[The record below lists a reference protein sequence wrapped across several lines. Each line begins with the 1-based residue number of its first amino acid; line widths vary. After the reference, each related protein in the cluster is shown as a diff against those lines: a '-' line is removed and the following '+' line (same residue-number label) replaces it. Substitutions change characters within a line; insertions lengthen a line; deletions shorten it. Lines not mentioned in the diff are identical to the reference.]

1 MKITRKQLI
10 RLLIREAKIY
20 NWPAIKD
27 LEVMKSIARSKR
39 LDKTE
44 ELNFLS
50 RMIRYYQANGR
61 DIELVKL
68 RFPHREI
75 KRYIKQNDRLFIQD
89 EKVQDEEESSSE
101 D

>member
-1 MKITRKQLI
+1 MNSKII
-10 RLLIREAKIY
+10 RLLIREAIIY
-20 NWPAIKD
+20 NWPSIKD
-27 LEVMKSIARSKR
+27 LKVMKSIARSKR
-39 LDKTE
+39 LNKSE

-68 RFPHREI
+68 RFPHRQI
-75 KRYIKQNDRLFIQD
+75 KRYIKQNDSLFI
-89 EKVQDEEESSSE
+89 KDEEESSSE

>member
-1 MKITRKQLI
+1 MNSKII
-10 RLLIREAKIY
+10 RLLIREAIIY
-20 NWPAIKD
+20 NWPSIKD
-27 LEVMKSIARSKR
+27 LEVMKSIARSKK
-39 LDKTE
+39 LNKTE

-75 KRYIKQNDRLFIQD
+75 KKYIKQNDSLFI
-89 EKVQDEEESSSE
+89 QDEEESSSE

>member
-1 MKITRKQLI
+1 MNSKII
-10 RLLIREAKIY
+10 RLLIREAIIY
-20 NWPAIKD
+20 NWPSIKD
-27 LEVMKSIARSKR
+27 LEVMKSIARSKK
-39 LDKTE
+39 LNKTE

-68 RFPHREI
+68 RIPHREI
-75 KRYIKQNDRLFIQD
+75 KKYIKQNDSLFI
-89 EKVQDEEESSSE
+89 QDEEESSSE

>member
-1 MKITRKQLI
+1 MNSKII
-10 RLLIREAKIY
+10 RLLIREAIIY
-20 NWPAIKD
+20 NWPSIKD
-27 LEVMKSIARSKR
+27 LEVMKSIARSKK
-39 LDKTE
+39 LNKTE
-44 ELNFLS
+44 ELTFLS

-75 KRYIKQNDRLFIQD
+75 KKYIKQNDSLFI
-89 EKVQDEEESSSE
+89 QDEEESSSE

>member
-1 MKITRKQLI
+1 MNSNLI
-10 RLLIREAKIY
+10 RLLIREAIIY
-20 NWPAIKD
+20 NWPSVKD
-27 LEVMKSIARSKR
+27 IEVMKSIARSKR
-39 LDKTE
+39 LNKTA

-75 KRYIKQNDRLFIQD
+75 KRYIKQNDSLFI
-89 EKVQDEEESSSE
+89 EDEEESSSE

>member
-1 MKITRKQLI
+1 MNSDLI
-10 RLLIREAKIY
+10 RLLIKEAIIY
-20 NWPAIKD
+20 NWPAIED
-27 LEVMKSIARSKR
+27 IEVMKSIARSKR
-39 LDKTE
+39 LNKSA

-75 KRYIKQNDRLFIQD
+75 KRYIKQNDSLFI
-89 EKVQDEEESSSE
+89 EDEEESSSE